1 MCELFGL
8 SSNRPV
14 QPGKLLCRF
23 GARGGDTADNP
34 DGWGL
39 ATLEDGAFR
48 LTKEPI
54 ASARSARFQQLCGQ
68 TRSSLILGHVRK
80 ANPPTAKIL
89 ENTHPFRRVCCG
101 REWVFAHN
109 GIIPDTT
116 ALGGANV
123 ASLCALS
130 GDTDSEHAF
139 CVVLDYIAASFSSS
153 ETAEGHG
160 WLDALARA
168 AEMLAS
174 HGRFNFLMSDG
185 VHLIAYGH
193 DRLHNLTD
201 TRAAFRL
208 DAESEM
214 AVIATEP
221 LTEGPGW
228 LAFEPGEL
236 RVYRAGR
243 QIARFITHPRAMAPA
258 SDGDL
263 SRTETIGSDITRP
276 TLLKKGV
283 SP

>member
-8 SSNRPV
+8 SSNQPV
-14 QPGKLLCRF
+14 TPGELLCRF
-23 GARGGDTADNP
+23 GARGGDAADNP

-39 ATLEDGAFR
+39 ATLEAGAFH
-48 LTKEPI
+48 LAKEPI
-54 ASARSARFQQLCGQ
+54 AAASSARFRQLGGR

-116 ALGGANV
+116 ALGGPGG
-123 ASLCALS
+123 ASLCALL

-139 CVVLDYIAASFSSS
+139 CVVLDYIAAAFSSS
-153 ETAEGHG
+153 GVAQGRG

-174 HGRFNFLMSDG
+174 HGRFNFLLSDG
-185 VHLIAYGH
+185 EHHIAYGH
-193 DRLHNLTD
+193 DRLHSLAD
-201 TRAAFRL
+201 ARAIFRL
-208 DAESEM
+208 DTAAEM

-221 LTEGPGW
+221 LTEDPGW
-228 LAFEPGEL
+228 RAFESGEL
-236 RVYRAGR
+236 RVYHAGR
-243 QIARFITHPRAMAPA
+243 QIAQFITHPHAMAPDGYLPRTKPIV
-258 SDGDL
+258 SDSG
-263 SRTETIGSDITRP
+263 RATP
-276 TLLKKGV
+276 PKNGV

>member
-8 SSNRPV
+8 SSNQPV
-14 QPGKLLCRF
+14 PPGELLCRF

-39 ATLEDGAFR
+39 ATLEDGVFR

-54 ASARSARFQQLCGQ
+54 AAARSARFRQLCGQ
-68 TRSSLILGHVRK
+68 THSALILGHVRK
-80 ANPPTAKIL
+80 ANPPTARVL
-89 ENTHPFRRVCCG
+89 ANTHPFRRVCCG

-109 GIIPDTT
+109 GVIPDTT
-116 ALGGANV
+116 ALGGPGAT
-123 ASLCALS
+123 SLCALL

-139 CVVLDYIAASFSSS
+139 CVVLDNIAAAFSSS
-153 ETAEGHG
+153 GAAQGHG

-185 VHLIAYGH
+185 IHLIAYGH
-193 DRLHNLTD
+193 DRLHRLAD
-201 TRAAFRL
+201 ARAAFRL
-208 DAESEM
+208 DTAAEM

-221 LTEGPGW
+221 LTADPGW

-243 QIARFITHPRAMAPA
+243 QIAQFITNPRVMAPA
-258 SDGDL
+258 SGADL
-263 SRTETIGSDITRP
+263 PRTTPIVSDSGRP
-276 TLLKKGV
+276 APSKSGV